1 MPPAPHQARAD
12 RHGRRWFLRRIG
24 GIALQAAAVWAV
36 LMGLIRLRTPQGIPQ
51 GARRALGIVRPPGA
65 LGESDFLAAC
75 IRCTRC
81 ADACSVGAIKLF
93 GAEAGSMQGTPYL
106 DPINAACNM
115 CLACGPACP
124 TEALLPLL
132 EVAEVEMGEATV
144 DDRLCVSIN
153 GTGVCG
159 ACFTACPLRGEAIT
173 QGIRNAP
180 EVHEEHCTGCGL
192 CEQFCIVDEREGLR
206 AIQVTTDR
214 RWDHA
219 EAAA

>member
-1 MPPAPHQARAD
+1 MTAAPHQPRAD
-12 RHGRRWFLRRIG
+12 RHGRRWFLRRFG

-36 LMGLIRLRTPQGIPQ
+36 LTGLLRLRSPQGTPQ

-65 LGESDFLAAC
+65 LDESDFLAAC

-81 ADACSVGAIKLF
+81 ADACSAGAIKLF

-106 DPINAACNM
+106 DPIEAGCNM

-124 TEALLPLL
+124 TEALLPLP
-132 EVAEVEMGEATV
+132 EVAEVDMGLAVV

-153 GTGVCG
+153 GSGVCG
-159 ACFTACPLRGEAIT
+159 ACFTVCPLRGQAIT
-173 QGIRNAP
+173 QSIRNAP

-192 CEQFCIVDEREGLR
+192 CEQFCIVDERADMR
-206 AIQVTTDR
+206 AIQVTTNR
-214 RWDHA
+214 HWKRA